1 MSFFSSI
8 VSKLSPKEKPP
19 VVAKQWK
26 TGMWVIWNT
35 KPYIL
40 HKLGETCELHEV
52 SAISGETVNIVSAPL
67 DHLRQSTYEEIPA
80 VRRNISKEA
89 AKELGYGS

>member
-19 VVAKQWK
+19 VVAKQWR
-26 TGMWVIWNT
+26 TGMWVVWNT
-35 KPYIL
+35 KVYIL
-40 HKLGETCELHEV
+40 HKLGELCELHEV
-52 SAISGETVNIVSAPL
+52 SKTTGETIAAVVAPL
-67 DHLRQSTYEEIPA
+67 DHLRQATYGEIPE
-80 VRRNISKEA
+80 VRRNISQEA